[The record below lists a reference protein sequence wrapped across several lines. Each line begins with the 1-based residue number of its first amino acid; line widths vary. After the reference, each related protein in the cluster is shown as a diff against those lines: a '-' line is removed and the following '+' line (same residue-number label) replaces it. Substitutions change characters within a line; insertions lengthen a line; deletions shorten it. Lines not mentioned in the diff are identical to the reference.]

1 MYLPELS
8 APISVSLVQ
17 SQEFKDVSK
26 PVRVKNPPIVRYI
39 FLQYFTVVLLATN
52 LVAFSKQ
59 LNFTKSLLNV

>member
-26 PVRVKNPPIVRYI
+26 TIRVKNPPIVKYI
-39 FLQYFTVVLLATN
+39 YLQYFTVVLLATN